1 MVLYLFCIFFYYC
14 KLPKEEV
21 IKQYGL
27 LWNIERTFRI
37 SKSDLRVRPI
47 YHRLQRRIE
56 SHICISF
63 AACKVYKELE
73 RILKEKE
80 KEYSPEKV
88 IDIIKTIYK
97 VRVQSP
103 YSPTTYQRLLI
114 KTAEQQEIVNL
125 LELKIDQ
132 NLFG

>member
-1 MVLYLFCIFFYYC
+1 MVLYLFCIFFHYC

-88 IDIIKTIYK
+88 IDIIKND
-97 VRVQSP
+97 
-103 YSPTTYQRLLI
+103 L
-114 KTAEQQEIVNL
+114 
-125 LELKIDQ
+125 
-132 NLFG
+132 